1 MVQFLFRY
9 MGTLFAMYVIF
20 LYILSDPKGGYG
32 DDALTYMDKIQN
44 FTSLVIILELDD
56 IIIGQLVYNFFGPTD
71 CDIDETHEEKIKEA
85 I

>member
-1 MVQFLFRY
+1 
-9 MGTLFAMYVIF
+9 
-20 LYILSDPKGGYG
+20 
-32 DDALTYMDKIQN
+32 
-44 FTSLVIILELDD
+44 LELDD